1 MQKAILFFVTLFI
14 AYMAFSQDVHFQDA
28 DSLRHELAIAKQDTS
43 RAIILADLA
52 EAYRAAKPDSTLY
65 FADQALQLSRS
76 INFPFGEMRAYLV
89 LCHYFQFN
97 GIDLP
102 KALETGLKG
111 LDITVKHH
119 FKDYEAGVS
128 LRLGTVHL
136 TLGNTEEAFN
146 YFRRA
151 NKASSNGVHPFFHTI
166 TYYWLSSCYLR
177 MKKSDSALYMAKIGY
192 DKAVA
197 LKNYFVL
204 GGALANMARMYAIMG
219 NNELAMQYY
228 RQRIAAAE

>member
-1 MQKAILFFVTLFI
+1 MKTQINTRYVVSILI
-14 AYMAFSQDVHFQDA
+14 GFSIWQTTSAQNVNIQQA
-28 DSLRHELAIAKQDTS
+28 GSLRQQLAKAVQDTS

-136 TLGNTEEAFN
+136 TLGNTEEA
-146 YFRRA
+146 
-151 NKASSNGVHPFFHTI
+151 
-166 TYYWLSSCYLR
+166 
-177 MKKSDSALYMAKIGY
+177 
-192 DKAVA
+192 
-197 LKNYFVL
+197 
-204 GGALANMARMYAIMG
+204 
-219 NNELAMQYY
+219 
-228 RQRIAAAE
+228 